1 MLAASLCIAAPP
13 AAIRQCVLEVSED
26 KPAGESSWR
35 RSVVSQAGL
44 TVWRG
49 LAKQRRLAVDEYRLE
64 QEQCTQLLRH
74 KCLQARNLH
83 SVPDEK
89 TVDLLNVTGISDRE
103 EPARL
108 TTKRY

>member
-1 MLAASLCIAAPP
+1 MFPASSCTAAPP
-13 AAIRQCVLEVSED
+13 AAIQQCVLEVSED
-26 KPAGESSWR
+26 KPESSWR
-35 RSVVSQAGL
+35 RCVVSQAGL
-44 TVWRG
+44 TVWREV
-49 LAKQRRLAVDEYRLE
+49 AKQRILAVGECRLE
-64 QEQCTQLLRH
+64 QEQCAQLLRH

-83 SVPDEK
+83 SVPEEN